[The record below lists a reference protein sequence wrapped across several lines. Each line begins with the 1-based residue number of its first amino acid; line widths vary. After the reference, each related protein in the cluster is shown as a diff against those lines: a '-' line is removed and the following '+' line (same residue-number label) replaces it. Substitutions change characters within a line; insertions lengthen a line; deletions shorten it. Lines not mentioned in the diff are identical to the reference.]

1 MGGHEPDASSRCHR
15 LPGVNDATPDEPA
28 TPSADTLAPVKV
40 DVLRVVEIG
49 VAVWVV
55 ALVLTFAIPALHD
68 DGRDWW
74 PWTCVA
80 GAVLGAIGWAYIK
93 RGRGNASAA

>member
-1 MGGHEPDASSRCHR
+1 MSDSTPEVPADASADDL
-15 LPGVNDATPDEPA
+15 LPVR
-28 TPSADTLAPVKV
+28 V

-49 VAVWVV
+49 VGLWVL
-55 ALVLTFAIPALHD
+55 ALLLTLVIPALHQ

-80 GAVLGAIGWAYIK
+80 GAGLGALGWTYIK

>member
-1 MGGHEPDASSRCHR
+1 MSDSS
-15 LPGVNDATPDEPA
+15 PEEPA
-28 TPSADTLAPVKV
+28 EVSADDLLPVKV
-40 DVLRVVEIG
+40 DVLRVLEIG
-49 VAVWVV
+49 TALWVI
-55 ALVLTFAIPALHD
+55 ALVLTLVIPALHQ

-80 GAVLGAIGWAYIK
+80 GAVLGGIGWAYIK

>member
-1 MGGHEPDASSRCHR
+1 MSDS
-15 LPGVNDATPDEPA
+15 TPEEPA
-28 TPSADTLAPVKV
+28 EASADDLLPVKV

-49 VAVWVV
+49 IALWVV
-55 ALVLTFAIPALHD
+55 ALVLTLVIPTLHQD
-68 DGRDWW
+68 ERDWW

-80 GAVLGAIGWAYIK
+80 GVGLGALAWVYIK

>member
-1 MGGHEPDASSRCHR
+1 VTDSEPD
-15 LPGVNDATPDEPA
+15 DATEL
-28 TPSADTLAPVKV
+28 SADDLLPVKV

-49 VAVWVV
+49 VGLWVL
-55 ALVLTFAIPALHD
+55 ALVLTLVIPALHG

-80 GAVLGAIGWAYIK
+80 GAVLGSTGWAYIK

>member
-1 MGGHEPDASSRCHR
+1 MNDSASE
-15 LPGVNDATPDEPA
+15 EPA
-28 TPSADTLAPVKV
+28 ALSADDLLPVKV

-49 VAVWVV
+49 VAMWVV
-55 ALVLTFAIPALHD
+55 ALVATLVIPALHD
-68 DGRDWW
+68 NGRGWW

-80 GAVLGAIGWAYIK
+80 GAALGALGWAYLK

>member
-1 MGGHEPDASSRCHR
+1 MVR
-15 LPGVNDATPDEPA
+15 LLLVSDRIPDEPA
-28 TPSADTLAPVKV
+28 EVTPEASADDLLPVQI
-40 DVLRVVEIG
+40 DVLRVLEIG
-49 VAVWVV
+49 IALWVV
-55 ALVLTFAIPALHD
+55 ALVLTLVIPALHQ

-80 GAVLGAIGWAYIK
+80 GAGLGAIGWAYIK

>member
-1 MGGHEPDASSRCHR
+1 MSDS
-15 LPGVNDATPDEPA
+15 TPEEPA
-28 TPSADTLAPVKV
+28 EVSADDLLPVKV

-49 VAVWVV
+49 VALWVL
-55 ALVLTFAIPALHD
+55 ALVLTLVIPSLHH

-74 PWTCVA
+74 PWACVA
-80 GAVLGAIGWAYIK
+80 GAGLGAIGWAYIK

>member
-1 MGGHEPDASSRCHR
+1 MTDPEPD
-15 LPGVNDATPDEPA
+15 DATEL
-28 TPSADTLAPVKV
+28 SADDLLPVKV

-49 VAVWVV
+49 VGLWVV
-55 ALVLTFAIPALHD
+55 ALVLTLVIPSLHG

-80 GAVLGAIGWAYIK
+80 GAGLGALGWAYIK
-93 RGRGNASAA
+93 RGRGNATAA

>member
-1 MGGHEPDASSRCHR
+1 MPTSGGCFVR
-15 LPGVNDATPDEPA
+15 LLLVSDPTPEEPA
-28 TPSADTLAPVKV
+28 EVSADDLLPVTI
-40 DVLRVVEIG
+40 DVLRVLEIG
-49 VAVWVV
+49 IALWVI
-55 ALVLTFAIPALHD
+55 ALVLTLVIPTLHQ

-80 GAVLGAIGWAYIK
+80 GAVLGGIGWAYIK

>member
-1 MGGHEPDASSRCHR
+1 MDDPTAEEPTEA
-15 LPGVNDATPDEPA
+15 
-28 TPSADTLAPVKV
+28 SADDLLPVKV
-40 DVLRVVEIG
+40 DVLRVLEIG
-49 VAVWVV
+49 IALWVV
-55 ALVLTFAIPALHD
+55 ALVLTLVIPALHE

-80 GAVLGAIGWAYIK
+80 GAVLGGIGWAYIR

>member
-1 MGGHEPDASSRCHR
+1 MSDS
-15 LPGVNDATPDEPA
+15 TPEEPA
-28 TPSADTLAPVKV
+28 EVSADDLLPVKV
-40 DVLRVVEIG
+40 DVLRVLEIG
-49 VAVWVV
+49 TALWVI
-55 ALVLTFAIPALHD
+55 ALVLTLVVPALHQ

-80 GAVLGAIGWAYIK
+80 GAVLGGIGWAYIK

>member
-1 MGGHEPDASSRCHR
+1 MNEP
-15 LPGVNDATPDEPA
+15 TPEEPTA
-28 TPSADTLAPVKV
+28 PSADDLLPVKV

-49 VAVWVV
+49 TALWVI
-55 ALVLTFAIPALHD
+55 ALVSTLVIPALHG

-80 GAVLGAIGWAYIK
+80 GAVLGGLGWVYIK